1 MKLILEKLNPKNIEK
16 ELKELLI
23 KHRSKQFVFNQ
34 KDFGYYN
41 RLVRLS
47 EMKRSFQRKQNIYTY
62 LTLWVFCIAIMLM
75 AYGSLYVINYLM
87 ML

>member
-1 MKLILEKLNPKNIEK
+1 MTIIKPKIQPLNVAKKLNN
-16 ELKELLI
+16 LL
-23 KHRSKQFVFNQ
+23 KQFRDKNKLYTV
-34 KDFGYYN
+34 KDYARYS
-41 RLVRLS
+41 RLVRLN
-47 EMKRSFQRKQNIYTY
+47 EMKRSHQRRENIYTY